1 MSVVYL
7 AVNEKV
13 NKHWAIKE
21 VKKEGVEN
29 FETVHQRLL
38 TEADILKRLHHPN
51 LPDIVDIIENEET
64 FLLVMDYIEGRQL
77 ESIVQEY
84 GPQKEET
91 VVNWGKQLCDVL
103 SYLHSQNPPII
114 YRDMKPAN
122 VMVQKD
128 GKVVLIDFGTAREF
142 KASQAEDTLCLGT
155 CGYAAP
161 EQYKGRDSPIFG
173 QIFTVWALRFIIFLQ
188 GITLFVSPMKSI
200 LFDIG
205 IQICH
210 PVLK

>member
-1 MSVVYL
+1 
-7 AVNEKV
+7 
-13 NKHWAIKE
+13 
-21 VKKEGVEN
+21 
-29 FETVHQRLL
+29 
-38 TEADILKRLHHPN
+38 
-51 LPDIVDIIENEET
+51 
-64 FLLVMDYIEGRQL
+64 
-77 ESIVQEY
+77 
-84 GPQKEET
+84 
-91 VVNWGKQLCDVL
+91 
-103 SYLHSQNPPII
+103 
-114 YRDMKPAN
+114 MKPAN

-142 KASQAEDTLCLGT
+142 KESQAEDTLCLGT

-161 EQYKGRDSPIFG
+161 EQYKGQG
-173 QIFTVWALRFIIFLQ
+173 QSDIRTDIYCLGVTLIIFLQ